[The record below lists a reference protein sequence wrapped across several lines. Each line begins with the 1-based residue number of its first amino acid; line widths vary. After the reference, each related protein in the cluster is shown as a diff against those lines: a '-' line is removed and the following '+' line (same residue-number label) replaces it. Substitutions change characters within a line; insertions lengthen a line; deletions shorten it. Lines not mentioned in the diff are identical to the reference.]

1 MQLSVVNRGYS
12 AECELCAAIF
22 KGRLSSRADPTSH
35 DWRLSFMFT
44 LIYNEESV
52 NKMRYQYVVFVL
64 GRSSGY
70 GCACRNVVLMSLGL
84 DSSK

>member
-1 MQLSVVNRGYS
+1 
-12 AECELCAAIF
+12 
-22 KGRLSSRADPTSH
+22 
-35 DWRLSFMFT
+35 MFT

-64 GRSSGY
+64 VWTPGY
-70 GCACRNVVLMSLGL
+70 GYACRNVVLISLGL

>member
-1 MQLSVVNRGYS
+1 MQLSVVNRSYS
-12 AECELCAAIF
+12 AKCELCAAIL
-22 KGRLSSRADPTSH
+22 KGRLGSRADPTSH

-64 GRSSGY
+64 VWTPGY
-70 GCACRNVVLMSLGL
+70 GYACRNVVLISLGL